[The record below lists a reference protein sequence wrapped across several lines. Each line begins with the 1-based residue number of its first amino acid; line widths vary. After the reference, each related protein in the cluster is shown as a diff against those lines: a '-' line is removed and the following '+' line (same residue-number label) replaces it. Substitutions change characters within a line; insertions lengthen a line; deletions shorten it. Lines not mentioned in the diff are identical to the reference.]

1 MYIFLYGA
9 DTFRSNEKLSAI
21 KNKYLQT
28 NSSGTDLSV
37 LDYDNAS
44 AIKNLSDV
52 LSAQGLFSSKQLIIV
67 KNILLSGSAEKQK
80 EVLEFLK
87 SRAELENDNDAVILF
102 FENGSPKKN
111 TSLFKFLATHSKN
124 QEFIPY
130 DGAHLTNWALSY
142 TKKLSPEISFS
153 RNALNMLLAATGN
166 DLYILSN
173 EIIKLVNYKDGGI
186 IKEEDIEILVK
197 SKIDSTIFETIEA
210 LCGGNKERALALLH
224 EQLAKGEDIF
234 YILSMYAYQ
243 LRTILK
249 IGDFLWQGM
258 SNAYDIAKASKLHPF
273 VVQKTL
279 PQTKI
284 LGRQKAERIFKDLVQ
299 IDQDAKTGKIDP
311 VLALDT
317 FIVSI

>member
-1 MYIFLYGA
+1 MFIFLYGA

-21 KNKYLQT
+21 KNKYLQA

-37 LDYDNAS
+37 LDYDNTS
-44 AIKNLSDV
+44 ATKSLFDV

-67 KNILLSGSAEKQK
+67 KNILLRGSAEKQK

-87 SRAELENDNDAVILF
+87 SRTELENDNDAVILF

-111 TSLFKFLATHSKN
+111 TSLFKFLAAHSKN

-142 TKKLSPEISFS
+142 AKKLSPETSFS

-173 EIIKLVNYKDGGI
+173 EIMKLVNYKDGGI
-186 IKEEDIEILVK
+186 INEEDIEILVK
-197 SKIDSTIFETIEA
+197 SKVDSTIFETIEA
-210 LCGGNKERALALLH
+210 LCSGNKERALALLH

-279 PQTKI
+279 PQAKI

-299 IDQDAKTGKIDP
+299 IDQDAKTGKINP